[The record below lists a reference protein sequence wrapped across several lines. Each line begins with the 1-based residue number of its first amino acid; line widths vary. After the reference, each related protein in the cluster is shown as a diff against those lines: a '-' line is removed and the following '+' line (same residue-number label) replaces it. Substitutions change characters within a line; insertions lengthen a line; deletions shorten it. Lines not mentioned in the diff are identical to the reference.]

1 MTTALITGATAGIG
15 REFARQM
22 ARAHINLTLVARDRD
37 RLQTLADEL
46 TAHYGITAGILPA
59 DLATSEGRAAVCKH
73 LGASDDAIDIL
84 VNNAGFGLGQN
95 FVDGDIARENEGLD
109 VMVRAVMELSH
120 AGARAMRSRGRGTI
134 INVASI
140 TSLTAQGTYSAH
152 KAWVRTFTEGL
163 AEELRGTGVSATV
176 VCPGLTRTEFH
187 ERSGVD
193 AQQWPDIA
201 FTSASQVVSDAIE
214 GAKLGRVIVTPSLK
228 YRAVAAVLRATPRF
242 IVRRVAGPGRSGRA

>member
-1 MTTALITGATAGIG
+1 MTTALITGATSGIG

-22 ARAHINLTLVARDRD
+22 ARAHINLALVARNRD
-37 RLQTLADEL
+37 RLQALADEL
-46 TAHYGITAGILPA
+46 ATHYGISVRILSE
-59 DLATSEGRAAVCKH
+59 DLATSEGRMAVCEH
-73 LGASDDAIDIL
+73 LTSADHGIDIL
-84 VNNAGFGLGQN
+84 VNNAGFGLGQD
-95 FVDGDIARENEGLD
+95 FVDGDIARENAGLD

-120 AGARAMRSRGRGTI
+120 AGARAMRSRGHGAI

-193 AQQWPDIA
+193 PQQWPGIA
-201 FTSASQVVSDAIE
+201 FTSASQVAADAIE

-228 YRAVAAVLRATPRF
+228 YRVVAAVLRVTPRF
-242 IVRRVAGPGRSGRA
+242 IVRRIAGPGRSGRA